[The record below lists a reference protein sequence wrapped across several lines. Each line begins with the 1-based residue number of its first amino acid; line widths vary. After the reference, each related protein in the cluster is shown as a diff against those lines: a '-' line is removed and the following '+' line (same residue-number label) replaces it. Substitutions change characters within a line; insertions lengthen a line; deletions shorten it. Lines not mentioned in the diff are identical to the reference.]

1 MPLDFPS
8 TPSVN
13 DTYTLGNKTWTYNG
27 TGWYLTATGS
37 TGINATD
44 DTTTAA
50 DHYLV
55 FVAANGSI
63 QLAEVSTTK
72 LYFRPSTGQLSAT
85 DFNTLSDIAYKEN
98 IEPISNALNK
108 VLELRGVSYEMKDSK
123 RPALGVIAQEIEHIL
138 PEVVSENKN
147 GLKTVSYN
155 HIIAVLI
162 EAIKEQQKIIDDI
175 NQKIKKL

>member
-108 VLELRGVSYEMKDSK
+108 ILDMRGVSYRMKDSK
-123 RPALGVIAQEIEHIL
+123 KQSLGVIAQEIQNIL
-138 PEVVSENKN
+138 PEVVSENDN
-147 GLKTVSYN
+147 GSKTVSYN
-155 HIIAVLI
+155 NIIAVLI
-162 EAIKEQQKIIDDI
+162 EAIKELKEEVDRL
-175 NQKIKKL
+175 KK

>member
-1 MPLDFPS
+1 M
-8 TPSVN
+8 
-13 DTYTLGNKTWTYNG
+13 
-27 TGWYLTATGS
+27 
-37 TGINATD
+37 
-44 DTTTAA
+44 
-50 DHYLV
+50 
-55 FVAANGSI
+55 
-63 QLAEVSTTK
+63 
-72 LYFRPSTGQLSAT
+72 SAT
-85 DFNTLSDIAYKEN
+85 DFNTLSDIAYKQN
-98 IEPISNALNK
+98 INPIFNALNI

-147 GLKTVSYN
+147 GSKTVSYN

>member
-8 TPSVN
+8 SPSVN

-27 TGWYLTATGS
+27 AGWYLTATGS

-44 DTTTAA
+44 DVTTAA
-50 DHYLV
+50 DHFPV

-108 VLELRGVSYEMKDSK
+108 VLDMRGVSYRMKDSK
-123 RPALGVIAQEIEHIL
+123 KQSLGVIAQEIEHIL
-138 PEVVSENKN
+138 PEIVSKN
-147 GLKTVSYN
+147 DNGSKTVSYN

-162 EAIKEQQKIIDDI
+162 EAVKELKEEVDRL
-175 NQKIKKL
+175 KK

>member
-37 TGINATD
+37 TGINATN

-108 VLELRGVSYEMKDSK
+108 ILDMRGVSYRMKDSK
-123 RPALGVIAQEIEHIL
+123 KQSLGVIAQEIQNIL
-138 PEVVSENKN
+138 PEVVSENDN
-147 GLKTVSYN
+147 GSKTVSYN
-155 HIIAVLI
+155 NIIAVLI
-162 EAIKEQQKIIDDI
+162 EAIKELKEEVDRL
-175 NQKIKKL
+175 KK